1 MNAGVYGHLTTEERA
16 ALAELKESIARL
28 LGSRPVKLILYGSKA
43 RGDFDPESDL
53 DVAVI
58 ISGLTREEKKR
69 ILEKVAEV
77 ELEHL
82 TPISTLVL
90 SAEEFEFLRKRERRI
105 ARDIER
111 EGIPL

>member
-1 MNAGVYGHLTTEERA
+1 MNAGVSGHLTTEERA
-16 ALAELKESIARL
+16 ALAKLKGSILKL
-28 LGSRPVKLILYGSKA
+28 LGSRPVRLILYGSKA

-82 TPISTLVL
+82 TPISALVL

-105 ARDIER
+105 ARDIEQ